1 MEIKGRVHC
10 LFEQSGT
17 FKREFIALGIPA
29 EDYDIQNEFKET
41 DHIMDLFAEIENGYE
56 GKPSVFDWITTDDL
70 VISFFP
76 CIYFCENNQLYF
88 MGEHQNLKGLSVK
101 ERTRVILER
110 SRNREYLYELC
121 LKMFSVCEQRGL
133 RLIVENPYAAQHF
146 LVGNFP
152 YKAAFI
158 DRNRSLRGDA
168 YKKPT
173 QFWFL
178 NCEPT
183 YGSSLQEPKEHK
195 SIRNSKAGIKA
206 GICSEDRS
214 MISPEYARN
223 FICDFI
229 LGKTQENTLPSLF

>member
-1 MEIKGRVHC
+1 
-10 LFEQSGT
+10 
-17 FKREFIALGIPA
+17 
-29 EDYDIQNEFKET
+29 
-41 DHIMDLFAEIENGYE
+41 
-56 GKPSVFDWITTDDL
+56 
-70 VISFFP
+70 
-76 CIYFCENNQLYF
+76 
-88 MGEHQNLKGLSVK
+88 
-101 ERTRVILER
+101 
-110 SRNREYLYELC
+110 
-121 LKMFSVCEQRGL
+121 MFSVCEQRGI
-133 RLIVENPYAAQHF
+133 RLIVENPYASQHF

-195 SIRNSKAGIKA
+195 SIRSSKAGIKA